1 MPARTAR
8 KSVRIS
14 KNAPRAKGRAKPSIW
29 RTLLRWVAYCVLLFY
44 GFIVVSLVLL
54 KWVDPFTTSVQ
65 TERRIQSFFQSGVY
79 RKQYSFVPLSRISP
93 AFQHAVIA
101 AEDARFYQHH
111 GFDWKQVAIATSE
124 DIEGKR
130 LRGASTIDQQLAK
143 NLFLTTSRSIVRKG
157 IEASIVPLEE
167 IILGKQRILELYLNL
182 VEWGPGIFGAE
193 AAARRFYNVPAQR
206 ITREEGARLAA
217 ILPAPRRRKPA
228 AMNDYSSRIL
238 GRMRQMGW

>member
-1 MPARTAR
+1 MVVWWAAGL
-8 KSVRIS
+8 
-14 KNAPRAKGRAKPSIW
+14 A
-29 RTLLRWVAYCVLLFY
+29 LLFY
-44 GFIVVSLVLL
+44 GFIILSLVLL
-54 KWVDPFTTSVQ
+54 KWIDPFTTSVQ
-65 TERRIQSFFQSGVY
+65 AERRIESFFQSASY

-111 GFDWKQVAIATSE
+111 GFDWKQVAIATS
-124 DIEGKR
+124 DDFGGKR

-143 NLFLTTSRSIVRKG
+143 NLFLTTSRSFIRKA
-157 IEASIVPLEE
+157 IEATIVPFEE
-167 IILGKQRILELYLNL
+167 IILGKQRILELYLNV
-182 VEWGPGIFGAE
+182 VEWGPGTFGAE
-193 AAARRFYNVPAQR
+193 AASRHYYKIAAAR

-238 GRMRQMGW
+238 LRMRQMGW

>member
-1 MPARTAR
+1 VFCILA
-8 KSVRIS
+8 
-14 KNAPRAKGRAKPSIW
+14 
-29 RTLLRWVAYCVLLFY
+29 FY
-44 GFIVVSLVLL
+44 GFVVINLLLL

-65 TERRIQSFFQSGVY
+65 VEQRIQSFFLRGDY
-79 RKQYSFVPLSRISP
+79 RKQYSVVPLSRISP

-111 GFDWKQVAIATSE
+111 GFDWKQVAIATS
-124 DIEGKR
+124 DDLGGKR

-143 NLFLTTSRSIVRKG
+143 NLFLTTWRSLIRKG
-157 IEASIVPLEE
+157 IEATIVPFEE
-167 IILGKQRILELYLNL
+167 VILGKQRILELYLNV

-193 AAARRFYNVPAQR
+193 AAARHFYKVPAAR

-238 GRMRQMGW
+238 VRMKQMGW

>member
-1 MPARTAR
+1 MLVWCSAGLAL
-8 KSVRIS
+8 V
-14 KNAPRAKGRAKPSIW
+14 
-29 RTLLRWVAYCVLLFY
+29 FY
-44 GFIVVSLVLL
+44 GFIIVSLVLL
-54 KWVDPFTTSVQ
+54 KWIDPFTTSVQ
-65 TERRIQSFFQSGVY
+65 AERRIESFFQNPSY

-111 GFDWKQVAIATSE
+111 GFDWKQVAIATS
-124 DIEGKR
+124 DDFGGKH

-143 NLFLTTSRSIVRKG
+143 NLFLTTSRSFIRKG
-157 IEASIVPLEE
+157 IEASIVPFEE
-167 IILGKQRILELYLNL
+167 IILGKQRILELYLNV
-182 VEWGPGIFGAE
+182 VEWGPGTFGAE
-193 AAARRFYNVPAQR
+193 AAARHYYKTVAAR

-238 GRMRQMGW
+238 VRMRQMGW